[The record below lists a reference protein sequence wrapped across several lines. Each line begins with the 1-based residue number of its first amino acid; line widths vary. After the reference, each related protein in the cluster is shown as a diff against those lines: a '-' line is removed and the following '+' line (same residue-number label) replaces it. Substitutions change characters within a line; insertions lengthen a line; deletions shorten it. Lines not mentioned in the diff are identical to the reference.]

1 MPIRRAAATES
12 DYLKC
17 RIAEALVEAMFLRG
31 GFEVSHGAQDA
42 VRDEFVPDF
51 MTTKTIVR
59 PDSDRPLHQAIP
71 VAVEYCEDVRAFL
84 REASGALSTWV
95 TQWPSICLVVVTES
109 PEAGRSCFQVIDLA
123 ESDGRTTQ
131 DLDKVPILDIYPTTV
146 REYEQLV
153 GKLFR
158 LLQRPSC

>member
-1 MPIRRAAATES
+1 MPITCAAASEG
-12 DYLKC
+12 DYLKS

-31 GFEVSHGAQDA
+31 GFEVSHGADA
-42 VRDEFVPDF
+42 TRDESVPDF

-71 VAVEYCEDVRAFL
+71 VAVEYCKDVTAFL
-84 REASGALSTWV
+84 REASGALSKWV

-123 ESDGRTTQ
+123 EGDGRTTQ

-158 LLQRPSC
+158 LLDRPSR